1 VTTEFRALIESLCRH
16 QVDFVVIGGIALV
29 LRGSGRTTQ
38 DLDLCYS
45 RQSENVGRLALA
57 LSAFH
62 PRLRG
67 APASLPFVLDEQTIR
82 SGLNFTLTSEAGD
95 VDLLGEVQGLGDFAA
110 VRALSSS
117 LELYGYEVSVLSLA
131 GLERAKRSAGRLKD
145 VLDLAEIAE
154 LRRLHGQ

>member
-1 VTTEFRALIESLCRH
+1 MTTEFRSLIESLCKH

-45 RQSENVGRLALA
+45 RKRENVERLAAA
-57 LSAFH
+57 LSRFN

-67 APASLPFVLDEQTIR
+67 APAGLPFVLDDRTIR
-82 SGLNFTLTSEAGD
+82 SGLNFTLTSDAGD
-95 VDLLGEVQGLGDFAA
+95 LDILGDVPGLGDFAA
-110 VRALSSS
+110 VRAYSSS
-117 LELYGYEVSVLSLA
+117 LELYGYAVDVLSLE
-131 GLERAKRSAGRLKD
+131 GLERAKRAAGRLKD

-154 LRRLHGQ
+154 LRKLNSS